1 MRERGLE
8 IKVGAMILIA
18 LVLLGGFIFILGNF
32 SLSDGYTVYASF
44 RYSGNIHPGAPVKVS
59 GIKVGK
65 VKSVQFRGGK
75 VSAKTGKREYVRL
88 VVWLEDRVK
97 DTVRQ
102 NAEFYVNTAGVLGEQ
117 YLEINPGT
125 FDQPAMP
132 PGFEADGEDPP
143 RTDLIVAR
151 LFDVLDGV
159 SWVLKKN
166 KEKITMLIEDST
178 STVNTVNA
186 LLTEN
191 KAQISGL
198 LQKAEGL
205 TEQGAGLIGDL
216 RKGIANPARLSR
228 TIANVESISA
238 TASRELPGVMNKAN
252 KTMDGVI
259 RATGIIRPE
268 DRDKILAA
276 LDQVT
281 DLTKNVNGI
290 TRKVGGVVDHIR
302 AGKGTAGAFV
312 WDDAIYLDLKEMVRD
327 LKRNPWKF
335 LWKE

>member
-1 MRERGLE
+1 
-8 IKVGAMILIA
+8 MILVA
-18 LVLLGGFIFILGNF
+18 MVLLAAFVIILGNF
-32 SLSDGYTVYASF
+32 SLSGGYTVYASF

-65 VKSVQFRGGK
+65 VKKVQFRGGK
-75 VSAKTGKREYVRL
+75 LNEKTGKREYVRL
-88 VVWLEDRVK
+88 VVWLENRVK
-97 DTVRQ
+97 ETVRT

-125 FDQPAMP
+125 FDQPQMP
-132 PGFEADGEDPP
+132 AGFQADGEDPP

-159 SWVLKKN
+159 SFVLKKN
-166 KEKITMLIEDST
+166 KEKITTLIDDST
-178 STVNTVNA
+178 SAVSTVNDI
-186 LLTEN
+186 LTTN

-198 LQKAEGL
+198 LSKAEGL
-205 TEQGAGLIGDL
+205 TAESAGLVGDL

-228 TIANVESISA
+228 TIGNVESLTG
-238 TASRELPGVMNKAN
+238 TASREMPGVLAKAH

-268 DRDKILAA
+268 DRDKILAS
-276 LDQVT
+276 LDQLT

-290 TRKVGGVVDHIR
+290 TKKVGGIVDHVR
-302 AGKGTAGAFV
+302 QGKGTAGAFI
-312 WDDAIYLDLKEMVRD
+312 WDDAVYLDVKEMVRD